1 MTLRDLLFSERKL
14 RSSGSGIEE
23 SHIWKNWEEWREGWL
38 HLGCIVWS
46 RDALYEWIHKTT
58 TTTTTSFLFAAVIT
72 AISMLRYRKGL
83 SLMSSAVAKRR
94 PGWIQMRQM
103 KSPMPTPASRSG
115 SWSKNG
121 WSFRILWLCM
131 HSWARCPK
139 TTWTWL
145 EDKHIV
151 IEKGTANVLM
161 PKKVTWMRD
170 NPAVASQ
177 EKAWI

>member
-58 TTTTTSFLFAAVIT
+58 TTTTTSFLFAAAIT

-121 WSFRILWLCM
+121 WSFRILWLQCLLTVEPSLRQPSSITQCQSSLFSVLGFFFEF
-131 HSWARCPK
+131 HFSVLSTPCP
-139 TTWTWL
+139 L
-145 EDKHIV
+145 CIC
-151 IEKGTANVLM
+151 L
-161 PKKVTWMRD
+161 
-170 NPAVASQ
+170 
-177 EKAWI
+177 